1 MQSYDLAM
9 LILRW
14 GLGLF
19 FLTSGYRKVF
29 VPSTREK
36 VFHVF
41 QKYGVSP
48 TLGILIVWGQFL
60 GGTALLLGFLNDLAT
75 IGLAAIMAGAI
86 RLSVRERVLEAK
98 PTTWTDWV
106 STSLCTAES
115 MMAVML
121 LALAAGGP
129 GRFSLDAVI
138 AGWML

>member
-9 LILRW
+9 LLLRW

-29 VPSTREK
+29 VSSTREK

-41 QKYGVSP
+41 EKYGVSS
-48 TLGILIVWGQFL
+48 TLGVLIVWGQFF
-60 GGTALLLGFLNDLAT
+60 GGLALLLGFLSDVAT
-75 IGLAAIMAGAI
+75 VGLIAIMAGAI
-86 RLSVRERVLEAK
+86 RLSVRTCIKEKEPK
-98 PTTWTDWV
+98 GWTDWV
-106 STSLCTAES
+106 SSSLCTPES

-121 LALAAGGP
+121 FALAAGGP
-129 GRFSLDAVI
+129 GRFSMDAVI